1 MYYICQ
7 QKLPLDPDK
16 NHFDWISIDGA
27 CNVQYYPISTVLTG
41 IEHTVTLLFG
51 RLMSICLMNEMCDFA
66 KREVF
71 WFVRH
76 VPHEAL

>member
-16 NHFDWISIDGA
+16 DHFDWISIDGA
-27 CNVQYYPISTVLTG
+27 CNVQKAGSLIDQYFPISTVLTG

-66 KREVF
+66 KQVSG
-71 WFVRH
+71 H
-76 VPHEAL
+76 N